1 MIDTHFSTYSN
12 SQTTEDGGKTK
23 WKFSNFEI
31 KDTYGSIEFRM
42 SDSGTVRQETYI
54 NFAGSSLQNSSSARL
69 LYETGWVTKW
79 AVGGNVSNISVQQF
93 TADFVL
99 TFKPKI
105 ITGLKF
111 IQHITDEEVHITSE
125 ERLFIDS
132 IQHWPVD
139 FFYSTLTDG
148 FIAPSGGKTGANSI
162 QLTQAHFTSGII
174 KQIEIPYYGGSG
186 AMGYL
191 CV

>member
-1 MIDTHFSTYSN
+1 MN
-12 SQTTEDGGKTK
+12 
-23 WKFSNFEI
+23 N
-31 KDTYGSIEFRM
+31 
-42 SDSGTVRQETYI
+42 
-54 NFAGSSLQNSSSARL
+54 QNL
-69 LYETGWVTKW
+69 D
-79 AVGGNVSNISVQQF
+79 NISVQQF

-111 IQHITDEEVHITSE
+111 IQHITDKEVHITSE

-132 IQHWPVD
+132 IQHWPVE

-148 FIAPSGGKTGANSI
+148 FIAPNGGKTGANSI

-174 KQIEIPYYGGSG
+174 KRIEIPYYEGSG
-186 AMGYL
+186 A
-191 CV
+191 

>member
-1 MIDTHFSTYSN
+1 MIDTHFSTHSN
-12 SQTTEDGGKTK
+12 SQTTDDGGKTK

-42 SDSGTVRQETYI
+42 SNSGTIRQERYI
-54 NFAGSSLQNSSSARL
+54 TFAGSNLQNSSGSRI
-69 LYETGWVTKW
+69 LYESGWVTKW
-79 AVGGNVSNISVQQF
+79 AVNQNLDNISVQQF

-125 ERLFIDS
+125 EKDLLHDLTSEILSDSETRLLD
-132 IQHWPVD
+132 
-139 FFYSTLTDG
+139 TR
-148 FIAPSGGKTGANSI
+148 
-162 QLTQAHFTSGII
+162 QLVPQTVNAI
-174 KQIEIPYYGGSG
+174 
-186 AMGYL
+186 
-191 CV
+191 